1 MESLANLE
9 SFIRSAECGSFSAAA
24 RRLGVTPAAVSRN
37 VAMLERNLSVRLFHR
52 SSRSLALTEDGER
65 FLASVSGGVESIR
78 SAIADVTKQ
87 SGTPAGILKLSMPQ
101 TFGLDHVLPVLPSFM
116 ARYPDVQ
123 LDLSLENR
131 QVDLIGEGFDAAIG
145 GGMDLAAGV
154 VARRLAPLHVI
165 AVASPACLAGRAPPQ
180 HPLELASLDGVG
192 MRSALT
198 GRVRVWRMRNRT
210 GAEATLEHE
219 ARLVSNDPE
228 AICRAALMGLG
239 AAMIAHSLCRAA
251 PGQRRADPPAARLA
265 CRSRGDIVLFPQPET
280 SARQDPRVHRAHRRR
295 IPRAG
300 SGATL
305 FGRGVMGD
313 PCCDWS
319 GYR

>member
-101 TFGLDHVLPVLPSFM
+101 TFGLDHVLPLLPSFM

-180 HPLELASLDGVG
+180 HPQELASLDGVG

-198 GRVRVWRMRNRT
+198 GRVRVWRMRNRA

-239 AAMIAHSLCRAA
+239 AAMIAIPYVERH
-251 PGQRRADPPAARLA
+251 LA
-265 CRSRGDIVLFPQPET
+265 
-280 SARQDPRVHRAHRRR
+280 
-295 IPRAG
+295 
-300 SGATL
+300 SGAL
-305 FGRGVMGD
+305 IRLL
-313 PCCDWS
+313 PDWHADLGAIS
-319 GYR
+319 CYFPSRKLLPAKTRAFIEHIADAFREQDLARRFSAEG